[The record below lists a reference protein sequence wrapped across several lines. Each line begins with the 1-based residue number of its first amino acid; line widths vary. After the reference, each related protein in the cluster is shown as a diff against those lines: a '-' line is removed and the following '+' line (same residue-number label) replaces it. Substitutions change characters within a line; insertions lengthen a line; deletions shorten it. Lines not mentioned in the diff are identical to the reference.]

1 MEKIKATLVTTKAL
15 KVRKQHLGADPHQPI
30 CPYAL
35 CEAMGIDVR
44 FVNIPS
50 FEGMYI
56 ADENLILISADRP
69 EGRKRFT
76 CAHEIGHHVL
86 GHGTVIDEILESGS
100 NKEEED
106 EADYFASVI
115 LMPASAVT
123 RSLQRYRKGAEGLI
137 SNDIYIL
144 SQYFGVSYQAFL
156 NHICFNLRLINYTQY
171 QNLKKANLKDTRKA
185 ICGITTNNQVVS
197 VGSWWEEKAIDIEVG
212 DYIVS
217 PSKLEVDGPSILE
230 EVSESQPHT
239 YRAVSPGIT
248 RVHDQE
254 WSSFLKISRHK
265 FQGLYQYKY
274 DEDCE

>member
-1 MEKIKATLVTTKAL
+1 MEKIKATQISTKAL
-15 KVRKQHLGADPHQPI
+15 KIRKLHLGAAPHQPI

-56 ADENLILISADRP
+56 AEQNLILISADRP

-106 EADYFASVI
+106 EADYFASII

-123 RSLQRYRKGAEGLI
+123 RALQQYRKGADGLL
-137 SNDIYIL
+137 SNDAYIL
-144 SQYFGVSYQAFL
+144 SQYFGVSYQAL
-156 NHICFNLRLINYTQY
+156 LGHMCFNLRLITYKRY
-171 QNLKKANLKDTRKA
+171 QDLKKINLKDIRRS
-185 ICGITTNNQVVS
+185 ICGIVTNNQVVS
-197 VGSWWEEKAIDIEVG
+197 VGAWWEEKAIDIEVG

-217 PSKLEVDGPSILE
+217 QTKLEVDGPSILA
-230 EVSESQPHT
+230 EVSGSQPHT
-239 YRAVSPGIT
+239 YQAVSPGIT
-248 RVHDQE
+248 RVHDKE
-254 WSSFLKISRHK
+254 WSSFLKISKHK